1 MKTIVLAAAAAVVLA
16 AGPAFATSCDT
27 APEIRAAFQP
37 RLDYEHERALRV
49 AGDNADWPAS
59 IRSDF
64 ERIESAGLDCRAVYD
79 RYNAF
84 VEGVITRNDRLEEN
98 SPKTR
103 GLIFRK
109 W

>member
-16 AGPAFATSCDT
+16 TGPALAASCKA

-37 RLDYEHERALRV
+37 RLDYEHERALRI
-49 AGDNADWPAS
+49 AGDDTGWPDS
-59 IRSDF
+59 IRTDF
-64 ERIESAGLDCRAVYD
+64 EHIEADGLDCRAVYD

-84 VEGVITRNDRLEEN
+84 VEGVITRNDSIEEN
-98 SPKTR
+98 SPKSR

>member
-1 MKTIVLAAAAAVVLA
+1 MKTLVIAAAALLVAVGPALA
-16 AGPAFATSCDT
+16 ASCDNT
-27 APEIRAAFQP
+27 PEIRAAFQP

-49 AGDNADWPAS
+49 AGDDPDWPAS

-64 ERIESAGLDCRAVYD
+64 EQIESAGLDCRTVYD